1 MFRELPPLLGCH
13 RQKPVYVSEILFS
26 KLPFYFY
33 PSVQLNTSAW
43 MAISGVSRTQFSF
56 KTYASSVALQLLGNT
71 ATLSRFL
78 VHFLC
83 QHQLQKI

>member
-13 RQKPVYVSEILFS
+13 RQKPVYVFEISFC

-43 MAISGVSRTQFSF
+43 MTISGVSRAQFCF
-56 KTYASSVALQLLGNT
+56 
-71 ATLSRFL
+71 
-78 VHFLC
+78 
-83 QHQLQKI
+83 